1 MAALALCLLISSR
14 ILQDGTAICLIL
26 YDLCFVLVYLSL
38 PCHISSGIL
47 LPDTDVLKTLRPFH
61 VYSYTSLILVSSRS
75 SVTPRGLIRKRTCC
89 LCGSRWFLSLLI
101 SLLLNLTRPRSH
113 ARSDWTRR
121 TYSSC
126 PLSNTILCIIVHYIA
141 LFSVLWFII

>member
-101 SLLLNLTRPRSH
+101 SLLLNLTRPRS
-113 ARSDWTRR
+113 DWTRR

-141 LFSVLWFII
+141 LFSVLLSII